1 MCYTNHGATSVR
13 EVGQGRN
20 PAALSE
26 FGCVLFFVC
35 SKNPL
40 KSGFQRGCF
49 VFGDS
54 NNLVDLRFYFKIY

>member
-40 KSGFQRGCF
+40 EIRLSEGLFCLWG
-49 VFGDS
+49 
-54 NNLVDLRFYFKIY
+54 LE